1 MSDASMNTAPAAT
14 QRETWHDGEKAIQQ
28 RIGVADKMDAVGR
41 RVVRDY
47 MPEQHRQFYAQLPF
61 IVAGSVDDAGNAWAT
76 LLTGTPGFVASP
88 TPRILTLAVT
98 PDETDPARA
107 GMRQGDGIGLLGIE
121 LHTRRRNR
129 VNGFV
134 TKADDGVIEFAVDQ
148 SFGNCPRYIQLRDF
162 AFARDPSTLF
172 DGKTETLDELDAA
185 ARETLAAADT
195 FFVASYAECDGRR
208 QVADASCN

>member
-1 MSDASMNTAPAAT
+1 M
-14 QRETWHDGEKAIQQ
+14 
-28 RIGVADKMDAVGR
+28 
-41 RVVRDY
+41 
-47 MPEQHRQFYAQLPF
+47 
-61 IVAGSVDDAGNAWAT
+61 
-76 LLTGTPGFVASP
+76 
-88 TPRILTLAVT
+88 T

-195 FFVASYAECDGRR
+195 FFVLCRVRR
-208 QVADASCN
+208 PPPSCRC